1 MNEWKKEEKQEEEEE
16 IWEMR
21 KGMGVGW
28 FVVGNP
34 AVNVVLVVLGV
45 QNVQK
50 NGGGWFM
57 SKV

>member
-28 FVVGNP
+28 FDVGNP

-50 NGGGWFM
+50 KWRWL
-57 SKV
+57 VHV